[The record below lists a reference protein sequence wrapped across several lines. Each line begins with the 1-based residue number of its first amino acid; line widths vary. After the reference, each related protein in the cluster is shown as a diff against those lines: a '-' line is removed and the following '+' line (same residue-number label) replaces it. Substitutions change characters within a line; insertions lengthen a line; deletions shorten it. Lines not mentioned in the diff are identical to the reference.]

1 MSDYGDGSD
10 CDCDLES
17 ICSNISK
24 IEEDASA
31 KDASL
36 EDTIDKLDKKD
47 KNKPLPTEV
56 FFFHAKI
63 FDCSNNRI
71 LNINDL

>member
-17 ICSNISK
+17 ICSDISK

-31 KDASL
+31 DDAVI
-36 EDTIDKLDKKD
+36 EDTDRLDKKD

-56 FFFHAKI
+56 FFCYAKI
-63 FDCSNNRI
+63 FDCSNDRV
-71 LNINDL
+71 LQINDL